1 MGSNDEWRD
10 RGGIEVAGRLVPPG
24 GQNGSSFAE
33 ARLEVHMAHG
43 QQWDVKVL
51 DSGRCEPMKAAVHG
65 VLLLTMGVCA
75 AYNAAAWI
83 RRRQRHLAV
92 NAVIYSAGILWERCH
107 IAHHLAAC
115 GSEKAV
121 QATPPAHDL
130 PDAA

>member
-1 MGSNDEWRD
+1 
-10 RGGIEVAGRLVPPG
+10 
-24 GQNGSSFAE
+24 
-33 ARLEVHMAHG
+33 MAHG

-65 VLLLTMGVCA
+65 VLLATMGVCLV
-75 AYNAAAWI
+75 YNAAAWL

-92 NAVIYSAGILWERCH
+92 NAVIYSAGVLWEGSH

-115 GSEKAV
+115 GGEKAE
-121 QATPPAHDL
+121 QGMPRAHDL